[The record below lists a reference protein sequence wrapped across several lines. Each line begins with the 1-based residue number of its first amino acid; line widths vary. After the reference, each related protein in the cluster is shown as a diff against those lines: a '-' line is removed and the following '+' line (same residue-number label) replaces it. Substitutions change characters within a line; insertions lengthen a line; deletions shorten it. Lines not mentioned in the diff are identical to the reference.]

1 MSESKKS
8 ILTYKG
14 RPLVRKDKVIAY
26 GDVNDK
32 FILVMTILE
41 TKQEKGMD
49 VASRV
54 LVQLQAT
61 DNTVSTKDR
70 IVKSTE
76 KASLYDAFDVGEVWL
91 DRQLNA

>member
-8 ILTYKG
+8 VLTYKG